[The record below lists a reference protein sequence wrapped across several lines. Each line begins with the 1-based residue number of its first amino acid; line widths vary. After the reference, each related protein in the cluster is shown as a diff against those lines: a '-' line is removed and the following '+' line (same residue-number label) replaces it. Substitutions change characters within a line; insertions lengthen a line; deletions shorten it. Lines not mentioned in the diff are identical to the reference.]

1 MTAPS
6 APPIQQQYDALTQA
20 VALIDR
26 SDIGR
31 LYLAGED
38 ALDLLDRLSTNA
50 LQDLAVGHGT
60 STVLTSNK
68 GRIVDVLFVL
78 QEADS
83 LFVLTGPGNQET
95 VSSWIDFYTI
105 IEDVTSRD
113 LTGETAIF
121 SLAGPDAPTTLG
133 ALLPAQTEVPNAHEA
148 ISAVIGK
155 VQATIIRTDFIGAP
169 AYDIVVADTDGP
181 QLRNTLLET
190 GAEPAGVDV
199 TEALRV
205 ERGIPAFGKELGE
218 SYNPLE
224 AGLMPLISF
233 TKGCYIGQEVV
244 ARLNTYDKVQK
255 SLVGLRWDGDSAVAS
270 GTRLLLDGKQAGVM
284 TTAAMSPRIA
294 GVIGL
299 GYVRKAH
306 ATPGSELLLESP
318 DGPTPVR
325 VTTLPFDTD

>member
-1 MTAPS
+1 VTAPS
-6 APPIQQQYDALTQA
+6 PPPIQQQYDALTQT
-20 VALIDR
+20 VALIDC
-26 SDIGR
+26 SNIGR
-31 LYLAGED
+31 LSLAGED
-38 ALDLLDRLSTNA
+38 ALDLPDRLSTNA
-50 LQDLAVGHGT
+50 LQDLAVGHGAT
-60 STVLTSNK
+60 TVLTSNK

-113 LTGETAIF
+113 LTGETAIL

-133 ALLPAQTEVPNAHEA
+133 ELLPAQTKVPNAHEA
-148 ISAVIGK
+148 VSAVISE
-155 VQATIIRTDFIGAP
+155 VQATVIRTDFIGAP
-169 AYDIVVADTDGP
+169 AYDIVVANTDGL
-181 QLRNTLLET
+181 QLRNILLEV
-190 GAEPAGVDV
+190 GAEPAGIDV

-205 ERGIPAFGKELGE
+205 EKGMPAFGKELGE

-255 SLVGLRWDGDSAVAS
+255 SLVGLQWDGDSAVES
-270 GTRLLLDGKQAGVM
+270 GTRLLLDDKQVGVM

-299 GYVRKAH
+299 GYVRKAY
-306 ATPGSELLLESP
+306 ATPESELLLESP
-318 DGPTPVR
+318 GGPTPVR
-325 VTTLPFDTD
+325 VTPLPFDTD